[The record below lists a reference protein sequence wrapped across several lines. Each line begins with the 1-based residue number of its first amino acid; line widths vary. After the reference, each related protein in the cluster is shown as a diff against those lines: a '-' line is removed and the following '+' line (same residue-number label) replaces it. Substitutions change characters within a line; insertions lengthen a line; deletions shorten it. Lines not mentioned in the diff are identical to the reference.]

1 MSKVEL
7 TEEQERIAISA
18 TETLGLELAGVDMLD
33 SSRCPLVLEVNSSPG
48 LEGIEGAT
56 RENVAGSVAERLSYL
71 YESNDSEIKEGDGDT
86 NEGTPEKGRAY

>member
-33 SSRCPLVLEVNSSPG
+33 SSRGPLVLEVNSSPG

-56 RENVAGSVAERLSYL
+56 RENVAGRVAERLSYL